1 MKKKMMEK
9 RKGLTPDLTGKGIQ
23 ERKNILKTAKFI
35 SEDLTPFRSKIFR
48 YVKKWN
54 DENHKWD
61 VVATNYGK
69 ICCKIKNVGKNGYLL
84 QQQMTF
90 LTPVYLLMM
99 NLKTNFKVMLLFY
112 KVFYKLCV
120 ELLLYP

>member
-1 MKKKMMEK
+1 MMEK

-35 SEDLTPFRSKIFR
+35 SEDLTPFRNKIFR

-69 ICCKIKNVGKNGYLL
+69 ICCKIKNVDKKWISITTTDDFFDAGIPFDDEFKNEFQGDVVIL
-84 QQQMTF
+84 
-90 LTPVYLLMM
+90 
-99 NLKTNFKVMLLFY
+99 
-112 KVFYKLCV
+112 
-120 ELLLYP
+120 